1 MTPRRSAGFTLMEL
15 VLVVAILA
23 MVTAILLPRLPR
35 LTGTERTT
43 AVRRLALIL
52 ESVHD
57 EAALK
62 KKA

>member
-1 MTPRRSAGFTLMEL
+1 MTTRGRAGFTLMEL
-15 VLVVAILA
+15 ALVVAILA
-23 MVTAILLPRLPR
+23 VATAILLPRLPR
-35 LTGTERTT
+35 LAGTERTT

-57 EAALK
+57 EASLK